1 MSGPILFI
9 LGHPLTHSFSPA
21 MQNAALR
28 SLGLPWNY
36 VPVDILPGEMSQAF
50 ERFRASGTLGGNVTV
65 PYKEK
70 IAPWVDEVEG
80 PAKDLGSINTVYRK
94 GSRWIG
100 TSTDGEGF
108 LRSLGPWRKK
118 LRGSRGLLIGAG
130 GSALAVGH
138 ALARSGVREILV
150 GNRTQPNSDQ
160 LVRVL
165 RRGFRSLSLGVL
177 SLEKSESVLGN
188 RDWVVQ
194 TTSVGLHPG
203 DPSPISL
210 RGVRAGTWV
219 VDLLYHRETS
229 FLRQARAKK
238 LPALSGLGMLLHQGA
253 LSLELWTGRKAP
265 VAVMRRALL
274 DCLSRPRA
282 R

>member
-28 SLGLPWNY
+28 SLGLPWTY
-36 VPVDILPGEMSQAF
+36 VPIDLLPEEMPRAF
-50 ERFRASGTLGGNVTV
+50 ERFRASGILGGNVTV
-65 PYKEK
+65 PYKER

-80 PAKDLGSINTVYRK
+80 VAKDLGSINTVHRK

-150 GNRTQPNSDQ
+150 GNRTPANSDR
-160 LVRVL
+160 LIRVL
-165 RRGFRSLSLGVL
+165 RRSFRNLSLGSL
-177 SLEKSESVLGN
+177 SLEKSENVLGN

-210 RGVRAGTWV
+210 REARSGTWV
-219 VDLLYHRETS
+219 VDLLYHRETA
-229 FLRQARAKK
+229 FLRQARAKR

-253 LSLELWTGRKAP
+253 LSLELWTGKKAP
-265 VAVMRRALL
+265 VAVMRGALL
-274 DCLSRPRA
+274 DCLSRSKA
-282 R
+282 